1 MGKVGFRS
9 GSTPAQRI
17 IPTSESRAGAEPP
30 RTLRTMDWL
39 QVIILA
45 IVQGITEFLP
55 ISSSAH
61 LILPAQL
68 SDWPDQGLAFD
79 VAVHFGTLGA
89 VLLYFARDLSRF
101 ASGSFKVLR
110 QQRWNEDADLALKIV
125 VATVPAVIGGL
136 LLKDWVETEARS
148 IAVIATTTVV
158 FGILLWVA
166 DRRPG
171 TQEQPTWPMA
181 LGIGLFQ
188 ALALVPGTSRSGITM
203 TAALLLGLSRTGAAR
218 FSFLL
223 AIPTI
228 AGGALLLLLDVL
240 EHGNGLGTAKLLT
253 GAVLAFVTAY
263 LAIHYFIAL
272 VERTGMLPYV
282 IYRLLLGTFLYGL
295 LFFGAG

>member
-1 MGKVGFRS
+1 
-9 GSTPAQRI
+9 
-17 IPTSESRAGAEPP
+17 
-30 RTLRTMDWL
+30 MDWL

-89 VLLYFARDLSRF
+89 VLLYFARDLGRF
-101 ASGSFKVLR
+101 TGGGLRVLTE
-110 QQRWNEDADLALKIV
+110 QRWNEDADLALKIV

-136 LLKDWVETEARS
+136 LLKDWIETEART
-148 IAVIATTTVV
+148 IVVIATTTVV
-158 FGILLWVA
+158 FGALLWVA

-171 TQEQPTWPMA
+171 STDTPSWPVA
-181 LGIGLFQ
+181 VGIGLFQ

-240 EHGNGLGTAKLLT
+240 ENGTELGTAKLLT
-253 GAVLAFVTAY
+253 GTALAFVTAY

-282 IYRLLLGTFLYGL
+282 LYRLALGAFLYGL
-295 LFFGAG
+295 LLLRA

>member
-1 MGKVGFRS
+1 
-9 GSTPAQRI
+9 
-17 IPTSESRAGAEPP
+17 
-30 RTLRTMDWL
+30 MDWL

-89 VLLYFARDLSRF
+89 VLLYFMRDLTQF
-101 ASGSFKVLR
+101 ASGSLRVLKE
-110 QQRWNEDADLALKIV
+110 QRWNDDADLALKIV

-158 FGILLWVA
+158 FGLLLWVA

-171 TQEQPTWPMA
+171 QQEMPTWPA
-181 LGIGLFQ
+181 SDCSRRWRWY
-188 ALALVPGTSRSGITM
+188 PGPPAPAS
-203 TAALLLGLSRTGAAR
+203 
-218 FSFLL
+218 
-223 AIPTI
+223 P
-228 AGGALLLLLDVL
+228 
-240 EHGNGLGTAKLLT
+240 
-253 GAVLAFVTAY
+253 
-263 LAIHYFIAL
+263 
-272 VERTGMLPYV
+272 
-282 IYRLLLGTFLYGL
+282 
-295 LFFGAG
+295 